1 MAARCSLRSSDL
13 TYCSFH
19 TSSVALSAKDLIT
32 RAVYN
37 NLRINAGHE
46 TVESPGDI
54 RLTELECS
62 MFFGLWFY
70 CRVGLHARGHGV
82 ADDFLG

>member
-32 RAVYN
+32 RTLYN
-37 NLRINAGHE
+37 NLRINTSYEAA
-46 TVESPGDI
+46 ESPDEIHLAERPGG
-54 RLTELECS
+54 ES
-62 MFFGLWFY
+62 
-70 CRVGLHARGHGV
+70 
-82 ADDFLG
+82 